1 MPGLRQ
7 LSRLLRSNLKFRH
20 LQLMVSISERLHIGR
35 VAEHLSLSQPAVSKS
50 LAEIESIVGSQ
61 LFERTPSGLIET
73 REGKVFAEYAREA
86 LAQLGRL
93 GDDLEA
99 VQLGHAGTIVVGSV
113 VAASRLVPL
122 AIELLKQ
129 RSPSTT
135 VRLDEGLMEPL
146 IHGLRLGAL
155 DLVIVRVDTIPDP
168 IGLTLESVYQDSIVL
183 VTTPGSPLLSQRK
196 LTYGSLASCSWVL
209 PPPDS
214 VSRRRYDDALR
225 QHGLG
230 APKDLVETGSF
241 FSMITLTRERSGICG
256 MSEALA
262 AYCERLGLLKVL
274 PLPPLALGSPV
285 GIARL
290 EGRRQRPAALLFSE
304 CFKEAVHTT
313 LPDRLVMP

>member
-1 MPGLRQ
+1 LGQ
-7 LSRLLRSNLKFRH
+7 LSRLLRSNLKFKH
-20 LQLMVSISERLHIGR
+20 LQLLVSISERLHIGR

-73 REGKVFAEYAREA
+73 PEGKVFVLYARAA

-99 VQLGHAGTIVVGSV
+99 AHLGHAGTIQVGSV
-113 VAASRLVPL
+113 TAGSRLVPL

-129 RSPSTT
+129 RSPNTT

-146 IHGLRLGAL
+146 IHGLRLGEL
-155 DLVIVRVDTIPDP
+155 DLVIARVDTIPDP
-168 IGLTLESVYQDSIVL
+168 TGLALESVYQDSIVL
-183 VTTPGSPLLSQRK
+183 VTAPGSSVLSQRK
-196 LTYGSLASCSWVL
+196 LTWSSLAQYPWVL

-214 VSRRRYDDALR
+214 ASRRRYDEALR
-225 QHGLG
+225 QHGVGL
-230 APKDLVETGSF
+230 PKDLVETGSF
-241 FSMITLTRERSGICG
+241 LAMLTLTRERSGICG

-262 AYCERLGLLKVL
+262 RYCQRLGMLEIL

-290 EGRRQRPAALLFSE
+290 AGRRQRPAALLFSE
-304 CFKEAVHTT
+304 CFKEAVQMA
-313 LPDRLVMP
+313 LPDRLVIS